1 MVGSSAI
8 PVYPIARAAA
18 LAAQEHM
25 AKLLAAARAS
35 GRTDLA
41 PEPDT
46 AVLEAMVDAA
56 FWASLR
62 REEGYSPTI
71 SLAFLPPG
79 LPAVRLT
86 LEESLPLAPEPLT
99 KLAPAVERPG
109 IHLGV
114 WRENGELRVWGSTQS
129 VPALCLVVEVVAPGL
144 LVIKHSREESG
155 KFANVAVIEGDQ
167 LKMLNQQSAA
177 TPGSPLLLKALRSLD
192 SGKTTGPGA
201 VLIQMATSMRAHS
214 HGGALLLV
222 PRGTETWRESIV
234 KPIRYAVVPGFTKL
248 AELMR
253 DPPIERG
260 EHRWRD
266 AVRSAVDGIAGLT
279 AVDGAAV
286 ITDEYELVAFGATIS
301 RRIGGQE
308 IDKIALVEPVRGSM
322 PVIVPAAQFGGTRHL
337 SAAQFVHDQ
346 HDSVALVASKDG
358 RFTVFAWSE
367 SEQIV
372 QAHRIEAQLL

>member
-1 MVGSSAI
+1 M
-8 PVYPIARAAA
+8 ARAAA
-18 LAAQEHM
+18 AAARQHM
-25 AKLLAAARAS
+25 ADLLAEARAS

-41 PEPDT
+41 PEPDEP
-46 AVLEAMVDAA
+46 AIEAMIDAA

-79 LPAVRLT
+79 RPAVRLT
-86 LEESLPLAPEPLT
+86 LEKSLPLAPEPLT
-99 KLAPAVERPG
+99 RLAPAVERPG

-129 VPALCLVVEVVAPGL
+129 LPALCLVVEVIAPGL
-144 LVIKHSREESG
+144 LVMKHSRGEESG
-155 KFANVAVIEGDQ
+155 KFANVAVLEGDH
-167 LKMLNQQSAA
+167 LKVLNQQAA
-177 TPGSPLLLKALRSLD
+177 AQPGSPLLLKALRSLD
-192 SGKTTGPGA
+192 SGRATGSGA

-222 PRGTETWRESIV
+222 PSGTDVWRESIV
-234 KPIRYAVVPGFTKL
+234 KPIRYAVAPGFTKL

-253 DPPIERG
+253 EPSAGRH
-260 EHRWRD
+260 EHRWQE

-301 RRIGGQE
+301 RRNGGHE
-308 IDKIALVEPVRGSM
+308 VEHVALVEPVQGST
-322 PVIVPAAQFGGTRHL
+322 PVIVPASQFGGTRHL

-346 HDSVALVASKDG
+346 HESVALVASKDG
-358 RFTVFAWSE
+358 RFTVLAWSE
-367 SEQIV
+367 PEQIV
-372 QAHRIEAQLL
+372 QAHRIEALLL